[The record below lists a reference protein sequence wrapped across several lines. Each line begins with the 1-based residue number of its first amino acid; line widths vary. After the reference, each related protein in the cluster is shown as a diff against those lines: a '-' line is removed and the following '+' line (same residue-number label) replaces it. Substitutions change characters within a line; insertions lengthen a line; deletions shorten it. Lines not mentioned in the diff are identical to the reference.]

1 MLALQ
6 AERWPERRPLAE
18 RFLKRTHDVC
28 RLNAARIMRG
38 DGDALEAIRQWRAGT
53 A

>member
-1 MLALQ
+1 LLAQQ

-18 RFLKRTHDVC
+18 RFLKRTSDVC
-28 RLNAARIMRG
+28 SLHARQILRH
-38 DGDALEAIRQWRAGT
+38 DRDALEQIERWHAAS